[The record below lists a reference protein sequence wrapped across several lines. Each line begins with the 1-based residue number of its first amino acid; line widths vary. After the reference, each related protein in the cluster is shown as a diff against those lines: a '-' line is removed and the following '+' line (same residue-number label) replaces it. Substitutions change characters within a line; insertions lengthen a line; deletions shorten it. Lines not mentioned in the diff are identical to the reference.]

1 MINTICTLIGII
13 EHIEF
18 IMVIP
23 LVVKVFSNYIIEHYA
38 VTPCNHWGVFR
49 EVLLYAQFVSLFY
62 TFRGIY
68 YLK

>member
-1 MINTICTLIGII
+1 MMRIDKGYMYVNCDYRTYR
-13 EHIEF
+13 F
-18 IMVIP
+18 I

>member
-1 MINTICTLIGII
+1 M
-13 EHIEF
+13 F
-18 IMVIP
+18 IP

-62 TFRGIY
+62 TFRGMY
-68 YLK
+68 SKCTASDMTNRESQQ